1 MRNPAPKDRCARPV
15 RQRISSGPPS
25 AGPRRRRQDK
35 EEVIPMQSWRFH
47 GTHKPLTLEEVE
59 APHAGPGEVVVD
71 VKAAG
76 LCHSD
81 VGALTDP
88 KWMVSFPRL
97 PMTLGHENAGV
108 ISEVGSGMD
117 HWKVGDRV
125 GLAPAMSDGD
135 AIGYGAW
142 DGGYGPKV
150 RATEV
155 NLVRL
160 PEAISFEMG
169 AMATDAGL
177 TSYHAMITR
186 GGAKPGM
193 RVGVLGLGGLGYIG
207 ARIAVLKGAE
217 VYAAELN
224 PATRDLAAEIGLA
237 DVAESITEFADK
249 DLELIVDYA
258 GFGATSAQAVE
269 TLRSSGT
276 LVQVGLGRLETTL
289 NTQAIVF
296 KQLQILGSLSGTQHD
311 LTELYEL
318 MRGGELTPPINRIT
332 PDRIPEG
339 LERLRKG
346 GVVGRIIA
354 VYED

>member
-1 MRNPAPKDRCARPV
+1 MK
-15 RQRISSGPPS
+15 
-25 AGPRRRRQDK
+25 
-35 EEVIPMQSWRFH
+35 SWRFH
-47 GTHKPLTLEEVE
+47 GTGKPLTLDEVD

-81 VGALTDP
+81 VSALDDP
-88 KWMVSFPRL
+88 GWMKSFPRL

-108 ISEVGSGMD
+108 ISEVGPGMD

-125 GLAPAMSDGD
+125 GLAPSMPDGD

-150 RATEV
+150 RATDS

-160 PEAISFEMG
+160 PDELSFEMG

-177 TSYHAMITR
+177 TSYHAMVAR
-186 GGAKPGM
+186 GGVKKGM
-193 RVGVLGLGGLGYIG
+193 RVGVIGLGGLGYIG

-224 PATRDLAAEIGLA
+224 PEARQLAAEIGLA
-237 DVAESITEFADK
+237 GVGESITEFVDK
-249 DLELIVDYA
+249 DLQLIVDYA
-258 GFGATSAQAVE
+258 GFGSTTAQAVE
-269 TLRSSGT
+269 ALGQSGT
-276 LVQVGLGRLETTL
+276 LVQVGLGRTESTVSTF
-289 NTQAIVF
+289 TIVM
-296 KQLQILGSLSGTQHD
+296 KQLQVLGSLSGTKQD

-318 MRGGELTPPINRIT
+318 MRGGQLTPPINRIT
-332 PDRIPEG
+332 PGSIPEG
-339 LERLRKG
+339 LDRLRKG
-346 GVVGRIIA
+346 GVTGRLVA
-354 VYED
+354 LYED